1 MSLHTTSDDAL
12 SKDSLGVFG
21 VAFLVLAAVA
31 PLTGIIVVT
40 AIGIALGNGGGMVAS
55 FLAVTVILLLF
66 GTGYARMS
74 RELVNSGGFYAF
86 VLRGLGRPA
95 ALVTGL
101 VAMIGYNFFV
111 AGAVGTIGF
120 FAQTVI
126 AQLTGLDLHWYLWS
140 LVAVVAAFALSRQG
154 IEFSARILGIA
165 LVCEV
170 LILLV
175 FDFSVLFTTG
185 FTFEV
190 FAPEVMF
197 TGAVGIGFL
206 FASNAFVGVEATGL
220 FSEEAR
226 DPKRTIPRATFVA
239 IGFIGAFAAFT
250 TWAIVSATGAAQ
262 AQQAALEH
270 LEGGD
275 LVFALSSQYL
285 GAPLTTVMMVLLLIS
300 LFAALMA
307 LHNSA
312 TRYIYSLS
320 RARIL
325 PRALSRTRAN
335 GVPERASIAQFAFAT
350 IVAGLF
356 ALTGLDPI
364 TSLVPSMTGFGTL
377 GIITLQLLAAL
388 AIVVHFR
395 RTRDPRLFSTLI
407 APGAGLL
414 GLAVIVVLAIVNF
427 PVLAGSEAPLITA
440 LPLLLLAAL
449 VGGLAWAAYLRKNR
463 PEVYAALNHDLERF
477 EETPPSEIPASD
489 IPVSAQQP

>member
-1 MSLHTTSDDAL
+1 MSLHTSSDDSL

-21 VAFLVLAAVA
+21 IAFLVLAAVA

-74 RELVNSGGFYAF
+74 RELVNAGGFYAF

-120 FAQTVI
+120 FAQSVI
-126 AQLTGLDLHWYLWS
+126 ADLTGLDLHWYLWS
-140 LVAVVAAFALSRQG
+140 LICVVAAFLLSRQG

-170 LILLV
+170 AILLI
-175 FDFSVLFTTG
+175 FDVAVLITTG
-185 FTFEV
+185 FTFQV
-190 FAPEVMF
+190 FNPEIML

-206 FASNAFVGVEATGL
+206 FAANAFVGVEATGL

-226 DPKRTIPRATFVA
+226 DPRRTIPRATFVA

-262 AQQAALEH
+262 AQQTALEH
-270 LEGGD
+270 LDAGD

-285 GAPLTTVMMVLLLIS
+285 GGPLTTVMMVLLLIS

-320 RARIL
+320 RASIL
-325 PRALSRTRAN
+325 PRRLSRTRAS
-335 GVPERASIAQFAFAT
+335 GVPQAASMAQFIFAT

-356 ALTGLDPI
+356 ALAGLDPI

-395 RTRDPRLFSTLI
+395 RSRDSRWFSTLV
-407 APGAGLL
+407 APGLGFL

-427 PVLAGSEAPLITA
+427 PVLAGSEAPVITA

-449 VGGLAWAAYLRKNR
+449 VGGLLWAVYLRNKR
-463 PEVYAALNHDLERF
+463 PEVYAGLNHDLERF
-477 EETPPSEIPASD
+477 DETETVVPAGAST
-489 IPVSAQQP
+489 PQ